1 MHLLRNAL
9 PLLPICITGTVADF
23 LLGTYPP
30 PLDLSS
36 EDSVVSASWKNF
48 TEKFD
53 AYLKEG
59 ETEGAEVL
67 SGVENITFSVGL
79 FSLHDPAAAILQY
92 HYASP
97 ETVNAVNGTNDV
109 DGDSIYR
116 IASVTKLFTV
126 FAGLLSMTDEQWDT
140 PLAEVF
146 PQLAQYSS
154 ENPGEDNPI
163 YTIQW
168 DKVTVWALA
177 NHLAG
182 FPAGGIPGLDT
193 LSEVAATGDPNALV
207 TALGFPPADFSQLG
221 PCWTSQDPLSCSAE
235 DYIQEVNSLSPNYL
249 PWSNPSYSNP
259 GYIMLGI
266 AISTI
271 TGQPMDTLYNEK
283 IFQPLDMPSSNSTP
297 PTSEDEVG
305 RSVVVGDVTGWFT
318 PGGITTA
325 SGGLFSTINDLNKF
339 GIGILNST
347 IYPADLTRKWMK
359 PTTFTASLSY
369 AVGAPW
375 EIVRY
380 VSPTTGKVTDL
391 YTKLGDS
398 GFYGGDLILI
408 PEYNA
413 GISFLNGG
421 ADPIRSSAA
430 LVVVDQV
437 AEAVLPALEAQ
448 AAAEATRNF
457 VGTYAST
464 DPALNYSV
472 TVAFNE
478 STVEGS
484 VSGLSLTGW
493 ISNGTDSMSAFNV
506 TLPRLLPSIPNQS
519 DGAGQVAFKAS
530 TNPQTSTYLP
540 LAEVGLGP
548 FSGVYTTNGD
558 WVLGDASA
566 LYYARRAYNLFV
578 FDVDAEG
585 VATAV
590 TPAVTGVKLEKR
602 EEE

>member
-9 PLLPICITGTVADF
+9 PLLPFCITGTVADF
-23 LLGTYPP
+23 LLGTYPA

-36 EDSVVSASWKNF
+36 DDSVVSASWKNF

-79 FSLHDPAAAILQY
+79 FSLHDPAAGTLHY

-126 FAGLLSMTDEQWDT
+126 LAGLLSMTDEQWNT
-140 PLAEVF
+140 PLAQVF
-146 PQLAQYSS
+146 PQLAEYSS
-154 ENPGEDNPI
+154 ENPGEDDPI
-163 YTIQW
+163 DTIQW
-168 DKVTVWALA
+168 DKITVRALA
-177 NHLAG
+177 SHLAS
-182 FPAGGIPGLDT
+182 FPAGGIPGVDT
-193 LSEVAATGDPNALV
+193 LSQLALTGDPNALV
-207 TALGFPPADFSQLG
+207 TSLGFPPADLSELG
-221 PCWTSQDPLSCSAE
+221 PCWTSSDFFSCSVE
-235 DYIQEVNSLSPNYL
+235 DFLENAKSLPPNYL

-259 GYIMLGI
+259 GFIMLGI

-271 TGQPMDTLYNEK
+271 TGQPMDTLYNTN
-283 IFQPLDMPSSNSTP
+283 IFQPLDLSSSNSTA
-297 PTSEDEVG
+297 PTGEDEVG
-305 RSVVVGDVTGWFT
+305 RSVVVGNATEWFAA
-318 PGGITTA
+318 GGISTP

-347 IYPADLTRKWMK
+347 IYDADRTREWMK

-369 AVGAPW
+369 AVGTPW
-375 EIVRY
+375 EIIRY
-380 VSPTTGKVTDL
+380 VSPVSGKVTDL

-398 GFYGGDLILI
+398 GTFGGDLILI

-413 GISFLNGG
+413 GISFLNG
-421 ADPIRSSAA
+421 ASDPIRSSAA
-430 LVVVDQV
+430 LAVLDQV

-484 VSGLSLTGW
+484 VSGLTLTGW
-493 ISNGTDSMSAFNV
+493 ISNGTDSMPAFV
-506 TLPRLLPSIPNQS
+506 DVLPRLQPSIPNQS
-519 DGAGQVAFKAS
+519 DGAGKVAFKAS
-530 TNPQTSTYLP
+530 TNPQTSTYAP

-548 FSGVYTTNGD
+548 FSGFYMTNGD
-558 WVLGDASA
+558 WTLGDETGV
-566 LYYARRAYNLFV
+566 YYAKRPYNRFV

-585 VATAV
+585 MATAV
-590 TPAVTGVKLEKR
+590 TPAVTGMKLEKR
-602 EEE
+602 QKE